1 MAILLEK
8 KRIIKLMQTEKSYK
22 TFFTVAALWNFSAA
36 LLFVFMAMFSHKL
49 LGFFLNI
56 IPESFLW
63 YYLFLALVFGYGLG
77 YYWTGQDVRMN
88 RNIIKM
94 GIIGKMLVFILLTGG
109 WLNGVVTILA
119 AGAGA
124 VDLVFTILFIQVLIR
139 TKN

>member
-1 MAILLEK
+1 
-8 KRIIKLMQTEKSYK
+8 MQNDKSYK

-36 LLFVFMAMFSHKL
+36 LLFVFMAMFSHKN

-63 YYLFLALVFGYGLG
+63 YYLFLCLVAVFGVG
-77 YYWTGQDVRMN
+77 YYWIGQDVHMN

-94 GIIGKMLVFILLTGG
+94 GIIGKTLVFILLTGG
-109 WLNGVVTILA
+109 WLKGVVTILA

-124 VDLVFTILFIQVLIR
+124 VDLVFTILFIQVLMK
-139 TKN
+139 TKEN

>member
-1 MAILLEK
+1 
-8 KRIIKLMQTEKSYK
+8 MQTEKSYK

-77 YYWTGQDVRMN
+77 YYWIGQDVHKN
-88 RNIIKM
+88 RAIIKM
-94 GIIGKMLVFILLTGG
+94 GIFGKTLVFILLTSG
-109 WLNGVVTILA
+109 WLSGVVTILT

-124 VDLVFTILFIQVLIR
+124 VDLVFTILFIRVLVGTR
-139 TKN
+139 DQF